1 MAAKKKPY
9 GGKKPY
15 KKSTAAEVHIRVN
28 RVARMLSNGAVRS
41 EILQYGTKE
50 WGVSDRS
57 VDDYIQKARE
67 LLKEDWEIDRRTFTA
82 ELLSQLAS
90 LQKDSRK
97 NGQGHIALGCINS
110 AAKIAQIMN

>member
-1 MAAKKKPY
+1 MA
-9 GGKKPY
+9 
-15 KKSTAAEVHIRVN
+15 KKSTSSEVDMRVN

-41 EILQYGTKE
+41 EIVQYCSKE
-50 WGVSDRS
+50 WGISDRQG
-57 VDDYIQKARE
+57 DKYIQKARD
-67 LLKEDWEIDRRTFTA
+67 LLRVDWEIDRRTFTA